1 MVFGLMREATHKE
14 IVAKLEKRI
23 DYLETK
29 SFALE
34 AIAASRQE
42 TIDML
47 SETGKHIAT
56 PTVKATVKAPVA
68 APTNDAAKPR
78 VVLTNIHAKKKFMEQ
93 LLPDAKFQIIGT
105 HVTTMFNGK
114 QTVVRVATMADY
126 KDTEVF
132 AINRAAP
139 GEIGVLLNKDQSLH
153 SVLIIKKEHLTNSK
167 TKNFVMDVNRPEV
180 AQFAHN
186 TGLVLRNFK

>member
-34 AIAASRQE
+34 AIAASRQK
-42 TIDML
+42 TIEAL
-47 SETGKHIAT
+47 GEAGKAAT
-56 PTVKATVKAPVA
+56 TQTVKATVAQPKTTSNPSRVA
-68 APTNDAAKPR
+68 
-78 VVLTNIHAKKKFMEQ
+78 LTNIHAKKKFMEQ
-93 LLPDAKFQIIGT
+93 LLPDSKFEIIGT
-105 HVTTMFNGK
+105 HITTMFNGK
-114 QTVVRVATMADY
+114 RTVVRVATLSDY
-126 KDTEVF
+126 RSTTVF
-132 AINRAAP
+132 AINRANP
-139 GEIGVLLNKDQSLH
+139 GDIAVLLNKDQSLH
-153 SVLIIKKEHLTNSK
+153 SVFVIKKEHLTKSK
-167 TKNFVMDVNRPEV
+167 TKNFVMDAKRPEI